1 MNQAAQELTN
11 KKHALIEHAQHARTE
26 HKENV
31 TRYYTQSERF
41 TLVVAAV
48 AVGELA
54 LLALL
59 FDYMAVLNFLVTRAA
74 LWTLLAVIV
83 IAMSR
88 LMHGWVFVSMRRVQ
102 TAKTMAS
109 RAAKRIRAI
118 EKYEGG
124 VIDEDGIR
132 LLYQEDH
139 VQREPRLLSVTE
151 IVDWVLYTLILLATV
166 LIALTFV

>member
-11 KKHALIEHAQHARTE
+11 KKHALIEHAERAKKE

-31 TRYYTQSERF
+31 TRYYLQSERF

-59 FDYMAVLNFLVTRAA
+59 FDYMAVLNFIVTRAA
-74 LWTLLAVIV
+74 LWMLLAALV
-83 IAMSR
+83 IALSR
-88 LMHGWVFVSMRRVQ
+88 LMHGWVFVNVHRARVAQ
-102 TAKTMAS
+102 TMAS
-109 RAAKRIRAI
+109 RATKRIRAI
-118 EKYEGG
+118 EKYESG

-132 LLYQEDH
+132 LLYQDDDA
-139 VQREPRLLSVTE
+139 QRPPRMLRVTE
-151 IVDWVLYTLILLATV
+151 IADWVLYTLIMLATV
-166 LIALTFV
+166 LIALVFI